1 MTWGQ
6 IMQASRTGMGTEPIP
21 QNQILPPIPQHIP
34 PDITLLSWRFGQGA
48 RMVGYREGEVFQVV
62 WIDPNHRVYPG

>member
-6 IMQASRTGMGTEPIP
+6 IIQAPSGGMGTEPIP
-21 QNQILPPIPQHIP
+21 QNQIIPPIPPHIT

-48 RMVGYREGEVFQVV
+48 RMVGYREGEAFHVV
-62 WIDPNHRVYPG
+62 WVDPNHHVYSG